1 LSQEIEAFLFGG
13 ISPPNKKSVSLRS
26 LRLCGEIAI
35 ASVKSSNFLKNIDA
49 IGGKKVYNIFNFRK
63 EGIPMAVK
71 VGINGFGRIGR
82 NVLRAGLNKK
92 ELDFVAVNDLT
103 DAKTLAHL
111 LKYDSVH
118 GKLGAQI
125 EAKKDAILVEGK
137 EIKVFAIKDPGQL
150 PWKDLGVEAVLE
162 STGRFTDR
170 EGGSKHIEAGAKKVV
185 ISAPAKDPDISLV
198 LGVNEKEYNPSKHH
212 IISMG
217 SCTTNCLAPIA
228 KILVD
233 EFGVEYGLM
242 TTIHSYTNDQVILD
256 FPHRDLRRARAAG
269 MSMIPTT
276 TGAATALALVIPE
289 LKGKMDGMAIRVP
302 TPNVSVVDLVVQL
315 KKDTTAEGINK
326 VLKSYAE
333 GKLKGI
339 LSFSEEPLVS
349 IDFNGNPHS
358 SIVDGLSTK
367 VIGGKMAKIIS
378 WYDNEW
384 GFSSRMVD
392 LLLYLF
398 GKK

>member
-1 LSQEIEAFLFGG
+1 
-13 ISPPNKKSVSLRS
+13 
-26 LRLCGEIAI
+26 
-35 ASVKSSNFLKNIDA
+35 
-49 IGGKKVYNIFNFRK
+49 
-63 EGIPMAVK
+63 MATR

-82 NVLRAGLNKK
+82 NVLRAGFKNK
-92 ELDFVAVNDLT
+92 ELEFVAVNDLT
-103 DAKTLAHL
+103 DAETLAHL

-118 GKLGAQI
+118 GKFGVPV
-125 EAKKDAILVEGK
+125 EAKKDTIWIDGK
-137 EIKVFAIKDPGQL
+137 EVKVFAQKDPGQL
-150 PWKDLGVEAVLE
+150 PWKDLKIDLVLE

-170 EGGSKHIEAGAKKVV
+170 VGGSKHIEAGAKKVV
-185 ISAPAKDPDISLV
+185 VSAPAKDPDISLV
-198 LGVNEKEYNPSKHH
+198 LGVNEKDYDSSKHH

-217 SCTTNCLAPIA
+217 SCTTNCLAPVA

-276 TGAATALALVIPE
+276 TGAATALALVIPA

-302 TPNVSVVDLVVQL
+302 TPNVSVVDLVAEL
-315 KKDTTAEGINK
+315 EKGTTTEEVNR

-339 LSFSEEPLVS
+339 LRFCEEPLVS
-349 IDFNGNPHS
+349 IDFNGDPHS
-358 SIVDGLSTK
+358 SIVDGPSTK
-367 VIGGKMAKIIS
+367 VIGGKLVKIIS

-384 GFSSRMVD
+384 GFSNRLVE
-392 LLLYLF
+392 LFLYLF